1 MSSPEEAQ
9 ALKAKQL
16 ASLAEMNGGGS
27 GGGMGQLAL
36 MGGSGSHYGPGSSS
50 GGGQPQMLGASA
62 TYGHQGGSDEVHET
76 INVPNSLVGSLIGRG
91 GETIQ
96 SIQRNSGCHVQI
108 ARNEDQPPSAMERPV
123 SLRGNPDAVQR
134 AKQEINRVLSE
145 KQQQNNQQQSSQQYG
160 PGGGGGSSSSGAS
173 LSIKVPNT
181 QVGLII
187 GKQGTTIKSI
197 QERTGANLNIP
208 PAADVDD
215 PMNRTITITAPSMQQ
230 VRCFY
235 CQIFC

>member
-16 ASLAEMNGGGS
+16 ASLAEMNGGG
-27 GGGMGQLAL
+27 GGGGGGQLAL
-36 MGGSGSHYGPGSSS
+36 MGGSGSHYGPGSGGGG

-76 INVPNSLVGSLIGRG
+76 INVPNALVGSLIGRG

-108 ARNEDQPPSAMERPV
+108 GRAEDQPPSAMERPV
-123 SLRGNPDAVQR
+123 SLRGNPEAVQR
-134 AKQEINRVLSE
+134 AKQEIDRVLSE
-145 KQQQNNQQQSSQQYG
+145 KQQQNNQQQMSQSSMYG
-160 PGGGGGSSSSGAS
+160 PGGGGGGGGGNS
-173 LSIKVPNT
+173 LSIKVPNM

-215 PMNRTITITAPSMQQ
+215 PVNRTITITAPSMQQ
-230 VRCFY
+230 VFG
-235 CQIFC
+235 F